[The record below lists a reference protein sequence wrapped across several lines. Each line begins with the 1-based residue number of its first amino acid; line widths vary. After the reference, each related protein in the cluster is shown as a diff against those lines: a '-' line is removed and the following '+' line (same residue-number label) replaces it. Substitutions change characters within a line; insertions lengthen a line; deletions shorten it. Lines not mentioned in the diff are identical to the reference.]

1 MAWRPRHYASTM
13 EFDVEVLVPES
24 NLFYANR
31 IGRLY
36 LQSMAHVVGQE
47 GLTALLAETELTH
60 FDQQLP
66 PDDLQRGFDFANFA
80 NLDRALVAAYG
91 PRGAR
96 RLALETGR
104 EVFRRGLQEFG
115 PLVGATDFV
124 FRALPLATKIRI
136 GLPLLARIF
145 TQFTDQITRVES
157 SADFHLY
164 YIDACPVCWGRTSDE
179 PICFL
184 AQGVL
189 EESLHWVSGGKSFPI
204 EQIECRAGGADSC
217 VFKVTPVPIEA
228 TETLDG

>member
-1 MAWRPRHYASTM
+1 M
-13 EFDVEVLVPES
+13 ECDVAVLVPES
-24 NLFYANR
+24 NLYYANR

-36 LQSMAHVVGQE
+36 LQSLAHVVGQE
-47 GLTALLAETELTH
+47 RLTALLQATQLTR

-80 NLDRALVAAYG
+80 NLDQALLDDFG

-96 RLALETGR
+96 RLAVETGR

-157 SADFHLY
+157 YADFHLY
-164 YIDACPVCWGRTSDE
+164 YIDVCPICWGRTADE
-179 PICFL
+179 PICYL
-184 AQGVL
+184 ARGVL
-189 EESLHWVSGGKSFPI
+189 EESMHWVSGGKSFPV
-204 EQIECRAGGADSC
+204 EQIECRAKGAESC
-217 VFKVTPVPIEA
+217 VFKITPIP
-228 TETLDG
+228 TEPAGTPGG